1 MKSENNKAALS
12 YKMRDVAVSFGA
24 GADPSPLQKRKD
36 SEEEESKDF
45 KLIDQNKKEKKESV
59 VSIKD
64 INEIS
69 KDKTPASPATA

>member
-45 KLIDQNKKEKKESV
+45 KLIDQK
-59 VSIKD
+59 
-64 INEIS
+64 
-69 KDKTPASPATA
+69 